1 MSITV
6 NLKILSGGVSEQTL
20 EIDDGTTY
28 EDLLRIVGIN
38 QETVIVLKD
47 GQSVPL
53 DGVVMSGNLSILRI
67 VSGG

>member
-53 DGVVMSGNLSILRI
+53 DGMVMSGNLSILRT

>member
-1 MSITV
+1 MSKTV
-6 NLKILSGGVSEQTL
+6 NLKILFGGVPEQTL
-20 EIDDGTTY
+20 EIDDGATY
-28 EDLLRIVGIN
+28 EDLLRMLDIN

-53 DGVVMSGNLSILRI
+53 DGTVMSGNLSILRT

>member
-6 NLKILSGGVSEQTL
+6 NLKLLSGGVSEQTL
-20 EIDDGTTY
+20 EIDDGITY
-28 EDLLRIVGIN
+28 EDLLRMLDIN

-53 DGVVMSGNLSILRI
+53 DGTVISGNLSILRT

>member
-6 NLKILSGGVSEQTL
+6 NLKLLFGGVSEQTL
-20 EIDDGTTY
+20 EIDDGITY
-28 EDLLRIVGIN
+28 EDLLRMLDIN

-53 DGVVMSGNLSILRI
+53 DGTVMSGNLSILRT